1 MKHTQCGLGSHTND
15 QVFLLLLILA
25 ISVMVSADQI
35 TRVGPPGVRN
45 PSTGNLLRPG
55 SKNTLTCPLSTS
67 PSAGTPQHHERL
79 KVLSASGLAPDV
91 MAVDG
96 MFWSSSSPPGFCAR
110 STICWLPRSHSRMS
124 DYFPPH
130 CRTSATTGKHYGLPY
145 ISSPQYLVY
154 NVTHVNEAGLPKPD
168 FHWDWATFEEYVRK
182 LTRSVD
188 DRITRRGA
196 STFTGAYAYWPW
208 LWSAGT
214 DVVDMTTRRF
224 RLTEPE
230 AIEVL
235 DWLAQLQVAGFI
247 GSGNVANQTTS
258 MQAMYPA
265 GFPTVTGAT
274 WPFEWDVTLPPAG
287 PGGQYTIWKGNAMG
301 ISPSTK
307 HLEEAW
313 ELTKF
318 LLAPNR
324 PGYNIYIT
332 NKRFPPQTRDSATWN
347 LFHRPGEDPVSL
359 RDVTLLFASEYSKP
373 FPQLLQWAA
382 IMTDTVRPAL
392 DRIFAGQVSAR
403 IAMEQIRPIVGSSGG

>member
-1 MKHTQCGLGSHTND
+1 MMMTL
-15 QVFLLLLILA
+15 
-25 ISVMVSADQI
+25 SALVTAEQI
-35 TRVGPPGVRN
+35 TLRWATWGPQPIDRQLVAAWEQEH
-45 PSTGNLLRPG
+45 PDMPIEYIPT
-55 SKNTLTCPLSTS
+55 
-67 PSAGTPQHHERL
+67 AGTPQHHERL

-96 MFWSSSSPPGFCAR
+96 MFLVEFVTAGLIRPIDDLLAAEKTF
-110 STICWLPRSHSRMS
+110 RMS
-124 DYFPPH
+124 DYFPASLPDV
-130 CRTSATTGKHYGLPY
+130 RYNGKYYGLPY
-145 ISSPQYLVY
+145 ISSPQYMVY
-154 NVTHVNEAGLPKPD
+154 NVTHVNEAGLPKPNA
-168 FHWDWATFEEYVRK
+168 HWDWATFEEYVRK
-182 LTRSVD
+182 LTRSAD

-196 STFTGAYAYWPW
+196 ATFTGAYAYWPW

-224 RLTEPE
+224 RLTEP
-230 AIEVL
+230 AAVEVL
-235 DWLAQLQVAGFI
+235 DWLAELQVAGFI
-247 GSGNVANQTTS
+247 GSGNVANQSTS

-324 PGYNIYIT
+324 TGYNVYIT

-382 IMTDTVRPAL
+382 IMTDTVRPTL
-392 DRIFAGQVSAR
+392 NRIFAGQVSTR
-403 IAMEQIRPIVGSSGG
+403 IAMEEIRPIVEKLLEAEP